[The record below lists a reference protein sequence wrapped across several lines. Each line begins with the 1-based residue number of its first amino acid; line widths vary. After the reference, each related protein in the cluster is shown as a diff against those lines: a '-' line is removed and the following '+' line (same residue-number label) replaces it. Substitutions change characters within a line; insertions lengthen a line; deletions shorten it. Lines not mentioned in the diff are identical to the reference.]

1 MNIEKLTGAQ
11 LKKARRRLRWN
22 DQRVSQRMVA
32 EKIGCSTTT
41 INLIENDKVIRGE
54 NKWAYA
60 HLLGLL

>member
-22 DQRVSQRMVA
+22 EAKVSQRMVA